1 MFSSKCRGGHSSP
14 TDCPPERPSV
24 RTTGTHTCYNQLQK
38 YLRHCTVFWQ
48 KWPVHDLLLV
58 IPPPPLIKVASN
70 TRPYSKR
77 GGTTLNGREEGGQY
91 YILQTFDQE
100 RFEARKAVFPWECL
114 IIFATSCSYVLWE
127 PTDCTSMLWS
137 VDWQN
142 KVSAAQYHLTVSRAE
157 VSTHLGRVVFEG
169 IRWQV
174 TIFQMI
180 AGSFFWTHM
189 KYVVFMSLW
198 PSTMN
203 ILISNWVRTLKFSQL
218 LKNASSENR
227 WFSLFSP

>member
-1 MFSSKCRGGHSSP
+1 MHSRFSEFIYNAQTLSYVTVDNGACVTRKLRQNLQ
-14 TDCPPERPSV
+14 V
-24 RTTGTHTCYNQLQK
+24 TTFLS
-38 YLRHCTVFWQ
+38 
-48 KWPVHDLLLV
+48 
-58 IPPPPLIKVASN
+58 A
-70 TRPYSKR
+70 YSKR

-100 RFEARKAVFPWECL
+100 RFEARKAVFTWECL
-114 IIFATSCSYVLWE
+114 IIFATSCRYVLWE

-169 IRWQV
+169 ICWQV

-180 AGSFFWTHM
+180 AGSFFELIWNMLCLCHYGLALWT
-189 KYVVFMSLW
+189 F
-198 PSTMN
+198 
-203 ILISNWVRTLKFSQL
+203 
-218 LKNASSENR
+218 
-227 WFSLFSP
+227 WFQTEFGH

>member
-1 MFSSKCRGGHSSP
+1 MFSSKCRGGHSWP

-100 RFEARKAVFPWECL
+100 RFEARKAVFSWECL

-142 KVSAAQYHLTVSRAE
+142 SPVSPDR
-157 VSTHLGRVVFEG
+157 
-169 IRWQV
+169 
-174 TIFQMI
+174 I
-180 AGSFFWTHM
+180 AGWGVDPSRSSSFWRYPLTSYYFSNDRRVIFLNSYEICCV
-189 KYVVFMSLW
+189 YV
-198 PSTMN
+198 TM
-203 ILISNWVRTLKFSQL
+203 
-218 LKNASSENR
+218 A
-227 WFSLFSP
+227 